1 MYNNHR
7 ILLPQVV
14 DPSHLLCLMIFQEY
28 KVVDASENE
37 LMVVVKHKKDYYNLY
52 ISDVTGAKFSLSLEN
67 ILSTTKTIWGKKTL
81 LVDLHRVLIIL
92 LSYTMTGLGMNFLFF
107 FLSTPEQRT
116 LFTYVLSYDVF

>member
-1 MYNNHR
+1 M
-7 ILLPQVV
+7 
-14 DPSHLLCLMIFQEY
+14 
-28 KVVDASENE
+28 VDASENE

-92 LSYTMTGLGMNFLFF
+92 LSY
-107 FLSTPEQRT
+107 
-116 LFTYVLSYDVF
+116 DVFEIIFARISSIVASDDR

>member
-1 MYNNHR
+1 M
-7 ILLPQVV
+7 
-14 DPSHLLCLMIFQEY
+14 
-28 KVVDASENE
+28 VDASENE

-107 FLSTPEQRT
+107 FSLSTPEQHT

>member
-1 MYNNHR
+1 
-7 ILLPQVV
+7 
-14 DPSHLLCLMIFQEY
+14 MIFQEY

-92 LSYTMTGLGMNFLFF
+92 LSYTMPGLGMNFLFF
-107 FLSTPEQRT
+107 FLSTREQRT

>member
-92 LSYTMTGLGMNFLFF
+92 LSY
-107 FLSTPEQRT
+107 
-116 LFTYVLSYDVF
+116 DVF

>member
-1 MYNNHR
+1 M
-7 ILLPQVV
+7 
-14 DPSHLLCLMIFQEY
+14 
-28 KVVDASENE
+28 VDASENE

-92 LSYTMTGLGMNFLFF
+92 LSYTMPGLGMNFLLF